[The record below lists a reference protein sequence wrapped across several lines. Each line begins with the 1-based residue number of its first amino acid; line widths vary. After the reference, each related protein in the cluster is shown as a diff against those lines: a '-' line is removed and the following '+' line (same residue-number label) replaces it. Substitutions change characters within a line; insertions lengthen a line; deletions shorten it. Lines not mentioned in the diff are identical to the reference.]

1 MLVALEQ
8 ITFAYNREPVLHE
21 ITARLPAAAL
31 TALVGPN
38 GSGKSTL
45 IKCLNGLL
53 RVQKGRVLL
62 DGCDVQSLKP
72 SERARKV
79 AYVPQTGNRIAPM
92 SVFDA
97 VLLGR
102 KPFSYWKPTSRDLD
116 HTATIL
122 EELGLGQI
130 AMRDLRTL
138 SGGQQQRVYMA
149 RALNQQPE
157 LLLLDEPTANLDLRY
172 QSEILERLHRLTR
185 EGITVVMAIHDINQ
199 AAWYADQILMLKQ
212 GRLFAEGPAA
222 SIDEQTVGRLFGVS
236 VRMVRSEGMQY
247 MVPDPGERHHPPGL
261 HRTS

>member
-1 MLVALEQ
+1 MLVELEH
-8 ITFAYNREPVLHE
+8 ITFGYTREPVLHDL
-21 ITARLPAAAL
+21 TTRLPDAAL

-62 DGCDVQSLKP
+62 DGCDVQSLRP
-72 SERARKV
+72 AERARRV

-102 KPFSYWKPTSRDLD
+102 KPYSYWKPTSDDLD

-122 EELGLGQI
+122 EQLGLGQI

-138 SGGQQQRVYMA
+138 SGGQQQRAYLA

-172 QSEILERLHRLTR
+172 QSEILERLRVLAR
-185 EGITVVMAIHDINQ
+185 QGITVVMAIHDINQ
-199 AAWYADQILMLKQ
+199 ASWYADQVLMLKQ
-212 GRLFAEGPAA
+212 GRLFAEGPPET
-222 SIDEQTVGRLFGVS
+222 IDEQTVGSLFGVS
-236 VRMVRSEGMQY
+236 VRMVRSQGMQF
-247 MVPDPGERHHPPGL
+247 MVPEPGEQIHPPETRCL
-261 HRTS
+261 